1 LSWETEATNL
11 DEFQSV
17 ARELSSSK
25 ASSLAATG
33 QMIETEAIPVVE
45 KYHKKRERAIKKK
58 MKEEMV
64 VNVNFSRPLR
74 TTRSCRNHMPAT
86 YTFGIV
92 IFSCV
97 SSACLIYYLPV
108 GVAY

>member
-1 LSWETEATNL
+1 
-11 DEFQSV
+11 
-17 ARELSSSK
+17 
-25 ASSLAATG
+25 
-33 QMIETEAIPVVE
+33 
-45 KYHKKRERAIKKK
+45 